1 MTTILIIIAATGLGA
16 VIGVWTRR
24 LLAPLTYRL
33 EEEHELPQPASRAWL
48 IVVSALAVGSVTAW
62 LAYTNRWPL
71 ALVVLPLTLAGP
83 ALAAIDL
90 DVMRLPNNI
99 LGPVAL
105 LTLAALAVVSAW
117 SSDWNMAIR
126 SLGGGLLAG
135 ATFWLL
141 NAVTRG
147 GVGFGDVKLAALMGL
162 VAGAVGLA
170 TVWWALAL
178 GSLGDLIWAKLGRR
192 EGPLPYGPA
201 LLAGTLFAMILSGLG
216 GPG

>member
-1 MTTILIIIAATGLGA
+1 MTRILIIIAATGIGA
-16 VIGVWTRR
+16 AIVVWTQK

-33 EEEHELPQPASRAWL
+33 EEEQELAAPGSRVWV
-48 IVVSALAVGSVTAW
+48 IVVSGLALGSVTAW
-62 LAYTNRWPL
+62 LAYAYHWLL

-83 ALAAIDL
+83 ALAAVDL
-90 DVMRLPNNI
+90 DVMRLPNKI

-117 SSDWNMAIR
+117 SSDWNVAIR

-141 NAVTRG
+141 SVVTRG
-147 GVGFGDVKLAALMGL
+147 GVGFGDVKLAALVGL

-178 GSLGDLIWAKLGRR
+178 GSLGALIWAKLGRR
-192 EGPLPYGPA
+192 KGPLPYGPA
-201 LLAGTLFAMILSGLG
+201 LLAGTLFAVILSGLG
-216 GPG
+216 PG